1 MKTRKLAAIAVPSF
15 MTFLLVGSWA
25 TPAEEFYA
33 GKTIRFVVGFAAGG
47 GYDTYT
53 RAVARHIGKHIPG
66 NPATVV
72 ENMDGAGSMIA
83 ANTLYR
89 KTDPDGLTV
98 GIFNSALVLRQALG
112 DRAARFDASKFGWI
126 GTPSVG
132 LPSCA
137 VMGFTGLKTL
147 DDVIASKGALKMG
160 STRPGAT
167 TDDLPRILN
176 LTLGT
181 KFDVISGYTG
191 TSRIRIALQK
201 REVDGVCFGWES
213 MRTTGRAMLDASG
226 ENKLIP
232 FITHGDSEEPEVKDL
247 PRLEQIVKA
256 KAGEDG
262 LAILNAWLP
271 QYDFQRPLS
280 VPPNTPE
287 DRLAT
292 LRKGFKSTLEDRE
305 FLAEAK
311 KSKLLIT
318 YVPGEQIEK
327 KVAKI
332 LATPAKAKQKLG
344 FLVPKKGQN

>member
-1 MKTRKLAAIAVPSF
+1 MNKKIVLCVAMMVG
-15 MTFLLVGSWA
+15 LVFFSIPPKA
-25 TPAEEFYA
+25 TANNFYED
-33 GKTIRFVVGFAAGG
+33 KTIRFIVGFAAGG

-53 RAVARHIGKHIPG
+53 RAVARHISKHIPG
-66 NPATVV
+66 SPATVV

-89 KTDPDGLTV
+89 NTEPDGLTV

-112 DRAARFDASKFGWI
+112 DRSVRFDASKFGWI

-132 LPSCA
+132 LPTCA

-147 DDVIASKGALKMG
+147 EEIIASRRALKIG

-181 KFDVISGYTG
+181 NFDIISGYKG

-213 MRTTGRAMLDASG
+213 IRTTGRAMLDAKG
-226 ENKLIP
+226 DDKLIP
-232 FITHGDSEEPEVKDL
+232 FITHADSEEPEVKDL
-247 PRLEQIVKA
+247 PRLEEVIKEKA
-256 KAGEDG
+256 SDDG

-271 QYDFQRPLS
+271 QYDFQRPFAL
-280 VPPNTPE
+280 PPNIPK

-292 LRKGFKSTLEDRE
+292 LRKAFKETLEDRE
-305 FLAEAK
+305 FLEGANR
-311 KSKLLIT
+311 SKLLVT

-332 LATPAKAKQKLG
+332 LATPAKAKEKLS
-344 FLVPKKGQN
+344 FLVPGKRREN